1 MGEHRWGWFGVAA
14 LVIGGGAA
22 AFQVKDYQ
30 RLRWLTGCWEARK
43 GDQRIVEQ
51 WTDSRGGLLLGT
63 SRTFR
68 GGQVTEFE
76 FSAIIPD
83 SDGKL
88 EYQAYPGHK
97 PAASFA
103 LATITDT
110 SISFSNPRKVFPAT
124 ITYARHG
131 SDSVV
136 ASIEGPADNGPKR
149 VLFPYKRVACDNREP
164 PEDR

>member
-1 MGEHRWGWFGVAA
+1 MVERGWGWLGVAA
-14 LVIGGGAA
+14 LLAGTA
-22 AFQVKDYQ
+22 AFQAKEYQ
-30 RLRWLTGCWEARK
+30 KLRWLTGCWEARK

-68 GGQVTEFE
+68 AGRVVEFE

-97 PAASFA
+97 LAASFA
-103 LATITDT
+103 LAALTDT
-110 SISFSNPRKVFPAT
+110 SISFTNPKHDFPAT
-124 ITYARHG
+124 ITYARRG

-136 ASIEGPADNGPKR
+136 AWIEGSSDGGPKR
-149 VLFPYKRVACDNREP
+149 ILFPYKRMVCDNREP
-164 PEDR
+164 EDR